1 MLDKRPLELFLKWDA
16 AQVLQYVHL
25 VLPADER
32 AAAAAFLEHNVDGA
46 LLPHLTLDHLK
57 EIGVALLHLR
67 LVIKKHISELIAH
80 HHQRHPAKL
89 FGDIDAGVAGALL
102 GAVALE
108 LLQLLTVLVRE
119 TVKRLSLRGV
129 SQAVALALASL
140 ALAPDLQLPTLPDK
154 LGGLTPLEVDVRKLN
169 DNFNRLKKD
178 LIPVIRL
185 LKDLKPLPTPT
196 LDPGSTSAMDSP
208 TYSHRLDVGDDDRT
222 PPTLMAAMVVPAQL
236 AARPKIHKAG
246 SFTLVDSVPLL
257 APDHRFSQ
265 ATLLSMGT
273 GKIVQQLVPK
283 LTETRLAPDFKLQK
297 VQQRRRDPEP
307 PLHRGIDA
315 KPLMQLLKQPPT
327 LQPQAQLQQ
336 QQQQQAPPPL
346 QPQPLQPKLAT
357 AAAEPLKQLRA
368 SLDDLC
374 LKILQQAMKRHHIPR
389 DDWLKYVLVICY
401 GNKERILKLAEK
413 PVIIFKELQELG
425 KHPAIMLRQL
435 AEAPDDG
442 AYDDLRIADD
452 IPGGTL

>member
-16 AQVLQYVHL
+16 AQVLQFIRL
-25 VLPADER
+25 VLPADDR
-32 AAAAAFLEHNVDGA
+32 GLAANFLEHNIDGA
-46 LLPHLTLDHLK
+46 LLPHLTLDHLR
-57 EIGVALLHLR
+57 EIGVVSLHSR
-67 LVIKKHISELIAH
+67 LTIKKLISDLIVH
-80 HHQRHPAKL
+80 HHHKHPPKL
-89 FGDIDAGVAGALL
+89 FADIDTGISTLN
-102 GAVALE
+102 AVALE
-108 LLQLLTVLVRE
+108 LLQLLTVLVKE
-119 TVKRLSLRGV
+119 SIKKLLQRGV
-129 SQAVALALASL
+129 SQAVALALANL
-140 ALAPDLQLPTLPDK
+140 TAPDLALPTLPADK
-154 LGGLTPLEVDVRKLN
+154 LGGLTPLEVDVRKLS

-196 LDPGSTSAMDSP
+196 LDPGSTSTMELP
-208 TYSHRLDVGDDDRT
+208 TYSHRLELLDDDRT
-222 PPTLMAAMVVPAQL
+222 PPTLMAAMVVPGQL
-236 AARPKIHKAG
+236 ATSTATIRPKIQKTS
-246 SFTLVDSVPLL
+246 SFTLVEPAPLL
-257 APDHRFSQ
+257 APDHRYSQ

-273 GKIVQQLVPK
+273 GKIVQQSVPK

-297 VQQRRRDPEP
+297 VQQRRRDPDTTP
-307 PLHRGIDA
+307 QHRSVDT
-315 KPLMQLLKQPPT
+315 KPLMALLNKPAMAPT
-327 LQPQAQLQQ
+327 
-336 QQQQQAPPPL
+336 PL
-346 QPQPLQPKLAT
+346 LSKLANTTTT
-357 AAAEPLKQLRA
+357 ANEPLKQLRA
-368 SLDDLC
+368 SLDDSC

-435 AEAPDDG
+435 AEAPEDG